1 MKKKKCKTAVA
12 VKSDQ
17 CRYRDP
23 ASGIHCRRKPGSACH
38 GAHTPSCTV
47 PASSH
52 HEYHLTHN
60 RMPAKVKVRRT
71 IHLSGEH
78 YAWLKRNGGLST
90 AIRVLI
96 AAAMGNTPR
105 VHLRSRREGMT
116 PDEAVYQFL
125 EAKGALASSVVPGKS
140 TLTVLNDD
148 GTKQVFT
155 VPERSSPDDDGLVV

>member
-1 MKKKKCKTAVA
+1 MKKKKCKTAVS

-23 ASGIHCRRKPGSACH
+23 ASGIHCRRSPGSACH
-38 GAHTPSCTV
+38 GTHTPECSV

-78 YAWLKRNGGLST
+78 YAWLKKNGGISI

-105 VHLRSRREGMT
+105 VHLRSRQEGMT

-125 EAKGALASSVVPGKS
+125 GEKNALPQPRSIDEFEDMLEQTAPEDIEDF
-140 TLTVLNDD
+140 L
-148 GTKQVFT
+148 
-155 VPERSSPDDDGLVV
+155 ERSSPDDEGLVV